1 MGGSRWPGHS
11 SGNKRSSRG
20 SRLSERGRAALCGA
34 AGIWQGPEPP
44 HAGRLSAP
52 PLEFRSAKRS
62 MAHKA
67 DYKLQR
73 IPEGAQS
80 AAGAGARGA
89 LDPGPGGQS
98 RSIRTT
104 QAQGTAAG
112 SLLGNRVTP
121 RRLRPGLPPLP
132 GPTPGHRAHGP
143 ESTVG
148 EHGGDAGGQDPREPR
163 TGRSILPTLAPEQH
177 PVALPGPSGDVRT
190 GVPWA
195 LPNHPLCPP
204 RQVPGEHE
212 EPQRG
217 HDPGLPLQGWS
228 QA

>member
-1 MGGSRWPGHS
+1 MGGRRWPGHS
-11 SGNKRSSRG
+11 SGNKRSSLG
-20 SRLSERGRAALCGA
+20 SRLSERGRRHCAA
-34 AGIWQGPEPP
+34 
-44 HAGRLSAP
+44 
-52 PLEFRSAKRS
+52 PLESGR
-62 MAHKA
+62 
-67 DYKLQR
+67 
-73 IPEGAQS
+73 AQS
-80 AAGAGARGA
+80 RPMLAAFQRRLWSFAQPSAQWRTKLITSSSA
-89 LDPGPGGQS
+89 FLKEPKAPQVREPREPLIPGPTGRPG
-98 RSIRTT
+98 SIRTT

-112 SLLGNRVTP
+112 SLLGNRVIP
-121 RRLRPGLPPLP
+121 RRLRPGLPPPP
-132 GPTPGHRAHGP
+132 GPAPGHRAHGP

-148 EHGGDAGGQDPREPR
+148 EHGGDAGGQDPGGPR
-163 TGRSILPTLAPEQH
+163 TGRSILPTLAPEQY

-212 EPQRG
+212 DPQRG